1 MAKSIT
7 DGGMIPSTPRRIFNS
22 NLLARDVG
30 IYVVL
35 IFGAAIAIIPFLY
48 TVSVSFMN
56 LTEASSGVWLP
67 SRLQWENYVQAWDQ
81 ASFSDYFWNSV
92 RIAAITIAGE
102 VVFCTL
108 AAYAFARMEFW
119 GKNFLFALLLST
131 LMLPEAVTWVPNFIT
146 VSWLGR
152 VGPIPWINNWPA
164 LTVPFMAS
172 AFSIFLLRQFFM
184 QIPNELWDSAQLDG
198 AGHLRFML
206 QIVVPLSKAA
216 VMTLILF
223 SFIGSWNA
231 LAWPILVTTTPDW
244 RPISYGLFA
253 FIDEAGAQ
261 FHLQMA
267 SAMITMAPVIVLYF
281 FTQRTFIE
289 GISTSGLKG

>member
-1 MAKSIT
+1 L
-7 DGGMIPSTPRRIFNS
+7 PPRLFRNF
-22 NLLARDVG
+22 G
-30 IYVVL
+30 IHVVL
-35 IFGAAIAIIPFLY
+35 IFVAIIAVVPFLY
-48 TVSVSFMN
+48 TVSVSLMN
-56 LTEASSGVWLP
+56 LTEANGGAAFPGQLSPNAWTFSA
-67 SRLQWENYVQAWDQ
+67 LQWGNYSQAWEQ

-92 RIAAITIAGE
+92 RIAAITIGGE
-102 VVFCTL
+102 LVFCTL
-108 AAYAFARMEFW
+108 AAYAFARMEFL
-119 GKNFLFALLLST
+119 GKNFLFALLIST

-184 QIPNELWDSAQLDG
+184 QIPVDLWDSAQIDG
-198 AGHLRFML
+198 AGHLRYL
-206 QIVVPLSKAA
+206 VQVILPLSKAA
-216 VMTLILF
+216 VMTLVLF
-223 SFIGSWNA
+223 AFIGSWNA

-244 RPISYGLFA
+244 RPISYGLFS

-267 SAMITMAPVIVLYF
+267 GAMITMVPVIVLYF